1 MRGLVT
7 KGMVAGTDDP
17 CTQRVGEVV
26 EATSI
31 SFVAQCYRLYDAP
44 PLGSLVRSG
53 TPPLYAVVSQ
63 VSTGPLDAGRP
74 VLARGETAASE
85 EEVFRE
91 NPQLARLLTSRF
103 DALIVGHR
111 AGDEDRH
118 FLPPLPP
125 RVHAFVYICSAA
137 EVARFTSRLDLLHLP
152 LSSGVPAADEVVGA
166 CLRQAAAAH
175 ADPGEFLLAAGK
187 ALAGEL
193 AGDLPRLQAILR
205 RVAP

>member
-1 MRGLVT
+1 M
-7 KGMVAGTDDP
+7 
-17 CTQRVGEVV
+17 V
-26 EATSI
+26 EATST
-31 SFVAQCYRLYDAP
+31 SFVAQCYRLYDTP

-53 TPPLYAVVSQ
+53 TPPLYAVVSG
-63 VSTGPLDAGRP
+63 VSTGPLDASRP
-74 VLARGETAASE
+74 VLARGEAAASE
-85 EEVFRE
+85 EEVFKE
-91 NPQLARLLTSRF
+91 NPQLERLLTSRF
-103 DALIVGHR
+103 DALIVGHLV
-111 AGDEDRH
+111 GEEFRH

-125 RVHAFVYICSAA
+125 RVHSFVHACCAA
-137 EVARFTSRLDLLHLP
+137 EVVRFTSRLDLLHL
-152 LSSGVPAADEVVGA
+152 LLNSGVPAADEVVGA

>member
-1 MRGLVT
+1 M
-7 KGMVAGTDDP
+7 AGTDNP
-17 CTQRVGEVV
+17 GTQRVGEVV
-26 EATSI
+26 EATST
-31 SFVAQCYRLYDAP
+31 SFVAQCYRLYDTP

-53 TPPLYAVVSQ
+53 NPPLYAVVFQ
-63 VSTGPLDAGRP
+63 VSTGPLDASRP
-74 VLARGETAASE
+74 VLARGEAAASE
-85 EEVFRE
+85 EDVFRE
-91 NPQLARLLTSRF
+91 NPQLERLLTTRF

-111 AGDEDRH
+111 VGDNFRH

-125 RVHAFVYICSAA
+125 RVHSFVHICCPD
-137 EVARFTSRLDLLHLP
+137 EVARFTSRLDLLHL
-152 LSSGVPAADEVVGA
+152 LLNSGVTAADEVVGA

-175 ADPGEFLLAAGK
+175 ADSGEFLLAAGK

>member
-1 MRGLVT
+1 M
-7 KGMVAGTDDP
+7 AGTDNPD
-17 CTQRVGEVV
+17 TQRVGEVV
-26 EATSI
+26 EATST
-31 SFVAQCYRLYDAP
+31 SFVAQCYRLYDTP

-53 TPPLYAVVSQ
+53 TPPLYAVVFL
-63 VSTGPLDAGRP
+63 VTTGPLDAGRP
-74 VLARGETAASE
+74 VLARGEAAASE
-85 EEVFRE
+85 DEVFRE
-91 NPQLARLLTSRF
+91 NPQLERLLTSRF

-111 AGDEDRH
+111 VGEDVRH

-125 RVHAFVYICSAA
+125 RVHSFVFMCCAA
-137 EVARFTSRLDLLHLP
+137 DVARFTSRLDLLHL
-152 LSSGVPAADEVVGA
+152 LLNSGVPAADEVVGA

-175 ADPGEFLLAAGK
+175 ADQGEFLLAAGK

>member
-1 MRGLVT
+1 M
-7 KGMVAGTDDP
+7 AATDNP
-17 CTQRVGEVV
+17 GAQRVGEVV
-26 EATSI
+26 EATST

-44 PLGSLVRSG
+44 PLGALVRSG
-53 TPPLYAVVSQ
+53 SPPIYAVVAQ
-63 VSTGPLDAGRP
+63 VTTGPLDASRP
-74 VLARGETAASE
+74 VLARGEAAASE

-91 NPQLARLLTSRF
+91 NPQLERLLTSRF

-111 AGDEDRH
+111 VGEEDRH

-125 RVHAFVYICSAA
+125 RVHSFVHICCPA
-137 EVARFTSRLDLLHLP
+137 EITRFTSRLDLLHVL
-152 LSSGVPAADEVVGA
+152 LNSGVTAADEVVGA
-166 CLRQAAAAH
+166 CLRQASATH

-187 ALAGEL
+187 TLAAEL

>member
-1 MRGLVT
+1 MVAIRI
-7 KGMVAGTDDP
+7 VAGTDNP
-17 CTQRVGEVV
+17 GTQRIGEVV
-26 EATSI
+26 EATST
-31 SFVAQCYRLYDAP
+31 SFIAQCYRLYDTP

-53 TPPLYAVVSQ
+53 TPPLYAVVSR
-63 VSTGPLDAGRP
+63 VTTGPLDASRP
-74 VLARGETAASE
+74 VLARGEAAASE

-91 NPQLARLLTSRF
+91 NPQLERLLTSRF

-111 AGDEDRH
+111 VGEEDRH

-125 RVHAFVYICSAA
+125 RVHSFVHMCPGA
-137 EVARFTSRLDLLHLP
+137 EVARFTSRLDLLHL
-152 LSSGVPAADEVVGA
+152 LLNSGIPAADEVVGA
-166 CLRQAAAAH
+166 CLRQAAVAH
-175 ADPGEFLLAAGK
+175 ADPGEFLVAAGK

>member
-1 MRGLVT
+1 M
-7 KGMVAGTDDP
+7 AGTDNTE
-17 CTQRVGEVV
+17 TQRVGEVV
-26 EATSI
+26 EATST
-31 SFVAQCYRLYDAP
+31 SFVAQCYRLYDTP
-44 PLGSLVRSG
+44 PLGSLLRSG
-53 TPPLYAVVSQ
+53 NPRLYAVVSR
-63 VSTGPLDAGRP
+63 VSTGPLDASRP

-85 EEVFRE
+85 EEIFRE
-91 NPQLARLLTSRF
+91 NPQLERLLTTRF

-111 AGDEDRH
+111 VGEDFRH

-125 RVHAFVYICSAA
+125 RVHSFVHICCPA
-137 EVARFTSRLDLLHLP
+137 EVARFTSRLDLLHL
-152 LSSGVPAADEVVGA
+152 LLNSGVEAADEVVGA

-175 ADPGEFLLAAGK
+175 ADNGEFLLAAGK

>member
-1 MRGLVT
+1 MAAADNPG
-7 KGMVAGTDDP
+7 A
-17 CTQRVGEVV
+17 QRVGEVV
-26 EATSI
+26 EATST
-31 SFVAQCYRLYDAP
+31 SFVAQCYRLYGSP

-63 VSTGPLDAGRP
+63 VITGPLDASRP
-74 VLARGETAASE
+74 VLARGEAAASE

-91 NPQLARLLTSRF
+91 NPQLERLLTSRF

-111 AGDEDRH
+111 VGKEDRH

-125 RVHAFVYICSAA
+125 RVHSFVHICCPG
-137 EVARFTSRLDLLHLP
+137 EVARFTSRLDLLHL
-152 LSSGVPAADEVVGA
+152 LLNSGVPAADEVVGA

-175 ADPGEFLLAAGK
+175 DDPGEFLLAAGK